1 MREVRSVGTNIV
13 SDDDLIR
20 KAMKYTGLKT
30 KKEVVHH
37 ALAEV
42 VHRSER
48 KKILSLKGKLH
59 WEGDLKKMRRL
70 RTDDS
75 S

>member
-1 MREVRSVGTNIV
+1 MREVISVRTNIV
-13 SDDDLIR
+13 IDDDLIR

-37 ALAEV
+37 ALTEV
-42 VHRSER
+42 VQRSER
-48 KKILSLKGKLH
+48 KKILRLKGKLH

-75 S
+75 G